1 MATSL
6 KTSAPHYGTA
16 GMSAS
21 DCCEAAESV
30 LKAGSG
36 KATARYP
43 NKPLTNKPGGG
54 GSTSGSFKRALTP
67 GTTPTGS

>member
-1 MATSL
+1 MAKLT
-6 KTSAPHYGTA
+6 TGTPHYGNAMTA
-16 GMSAS
+16 KCG
-21 DCCEAAESV
+21 DEAAQGV
-30 LKAGSG
+30 LAAGAG

-54 GSTSGSFKRALTP
+54 GGTGGHFKRAVTP